1 MVDSYL
7 VLSTWLIHTPAR
19 IDCTMDNN
27 RATNIQ
33 ANLPSG
39 EFILRLKFVRY
50 GGNQW
55 TVADKFATVRDSR
68 GKGRGI
74 ITVSRDTKP
83 GKLIGVN

>member
-1 MVDSYL
+1 M
-7 VLSTWLIHTPAR
+7 
-19 IDCTMDNN
+19 
-27 RATNIQ
+27 
-33 ANLPSG
+33 
-39 EFILRLKFVRY
+39 Y
-50 GGNQW
+50 GGNLW